1 VRMREWRWPRGG
13 KIKFSHLQF
22 ETTVYDWQGAQI
34 TLICFD
40 ELTHFSA
47 HQFFYMVSRNRS
59 TCGVRPYIRGTCNP
73 DSESWVAD
81 FLAWWIDPESGLPI
95 PERAGVLRYFIRVA
109 EKIEW
114 ADRPEELVRNHPR
127 AADLPPG
134 IEPPRPISVT
144 FIPATVFDNPA
155 LLRVNPEYL
164 AWLLSLPTLERER
177 LLGGNWKIRP
187 AAGLY
192 FKREWCAVVD
202 AIPADLDVVRYWD
215 LAATEKTEFNDPD
228 WTVGIK
234 LGRDKDGGYWLL
246 DMVRARANPG
256 DVDTLLLN
264 TAMLDGKQVR
274 IGFGQ
279 DPGQA
284 GKSQALH
291 LVRALSGFT
300 VTPTSESGDKLTR
313 FGPFSSQCRAGN
325 VKIRRGSWN
334 EELFRV
340 LEGFPELAHDDEVDA
355 CSGALEMLN
364 PQMKGWGIYEF
375 YRQKAEALRAETER
389 GEATPSKNQLGP
401 WARWNG
407 KPSRTNRAEERRGLR
422 RADARCPRE
431 ALCARRHNRPPSIPG
446 EPPARGTEGSN
457 LVPSSGESRANLRR
471 GSFGAVVTDP
481 CLLRVLFR
489 AGLRLCRQARTSR
502 ADQAGI
508 GGLETPEGTA
518 DGPLRK
524 DIPVVRAAERKVGR
538 RQVGVRHR
546 PIAAIMRGAV
556 DSILSQSLADISC
569 RRDQLGRLSAQ
580 R

>member
-1 VRMREWRWPRGG
+1 
-13 KIKFSHLQF
+13 
-22 ETTVYDWQGAQI
+22 
-34 TLICFD
+34 LICFD

-59 TCGVRPYIRGTCNP
+59 TCGVRPYIRATCNP
-73 DSESWVAD
+73 DADSWVAN
-81 FLAWWIDPESGLPI
+81 FLEWWIDPESGLPI
-95 PERAGVLRYFIRVA
+95 PERAGVVRYFIRIA
-109 EKIEW
+109 EKVVW
-114 ADRPEELVRNHPR
+114 ADRPEELMQDLLRGQ
-127 AADLPPG
+127 DLPPG

-144 FIPATVFDNPA
+144 FIPAFDNPV

-202 AIPADLDVVRYWD
+202 EIPADLDVVRYWD
-215 LAATEKTEFNDPD
+215 LAATEKNEFNDPD

-234 LGRDKDGGYWLL
+234 LGRDKNGGYWLL
-246 DMVRARANPG
+246 DMVRAQANPG
-256 DVDTLLLN
+256 DVDTLLIN

-300 VTPTSESGDKLTR
+300 VSPTSESGDKLTR

-364 PQMKGWGIYEF
+364 PQMKGSGIYEF
-375 YRQKAEALRAETER
+375 YRQKAEALRAEKER
-389 GEATPSKNQLGP
+389 GEATPTKTN
-401 WARWNG
+401 WAPGSMEWQ
-407 KPSRTNRAEERRGLR
+407 AEQ
-422 RADARCPRE
+422 DK
-431 ALCARRHNRPPSIPG
+431 
-446 EPPARGTEGSN
+446 
-457 LVPSSGESRANLRR
+457 SS
-471 GSFGAVVTDP
+471 
-481 CLLRVLFR
+481 
-489 AGLRLCRQARTSR
+489 
-502 ADQAGI
+502 
-508 GGLETPEGTA
+508 
-518 DGPLRK
+518 
-524 DIPVVRAAERKVGR
+524 
-538 RQVGVRHR
+538 
-546 PIAAIMRGAV
+546 
-556 DSILSQSLADISC
+556 
-569 RRDQLGRLSAQ
+569 
-580 R
+580 